1 MTDRQCGGCTLCCKL
16 VPVHELQKAA
26 GERCRHQ
33 QTGKGCAVYRKP
45 GMPMSCAL
53 WSCRWLVNDDTAELR
68 RPDRSRYVI
77 DIMPDFVVITNVETG
92 ERTNVEVI
100 QIWCDPKARDAW
112 RIDDALLDY
121 IERRGREGKAALIRY
136 SNNEGCTVFPPSMSD
151 DGQFHV
157 QHSKSFSHEHTFD
170 EKLAGIASAK
180 HVKVGA

>member
-16 VPVHELQKAA
+16 VPVKELQKGA

-33 QTGKGCAVYRKP
+33 SHKGCAVYHRS

-53 WSCRWLVNDDTAELR
+53 WSCRWLVNDDTAGLR

-77 DIMPDFVVITNVETG
+77 DLLPDFIVIENNETG

-112 RIDDALLDY
+112 QNDQALLDY
-121 IERRGREGKAALIRY
+121 LDRRGREGKAALIRY
-136 SNNEGCTVFPPSMSD
+136 SNQEGCTVFPPSMSS

-157 QHSKSFSHEHTFD
+157 RHSKSFAREHSFD

-180 HVKVGA
+180 HVKVGE